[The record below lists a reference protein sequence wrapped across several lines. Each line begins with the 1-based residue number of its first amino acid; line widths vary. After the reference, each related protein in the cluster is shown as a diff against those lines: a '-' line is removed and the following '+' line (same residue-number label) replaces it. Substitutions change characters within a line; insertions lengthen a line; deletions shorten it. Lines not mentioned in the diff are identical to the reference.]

1 MDFGRGFVAD
11 WGLKKERER
20 KEERERER
28 ESVLVNLRVIKKSA
42 FR

>member
-28 ESVLVNLRVIKKSA
+28 ERKKKEA
-42 FR
+42 AMVKIIM